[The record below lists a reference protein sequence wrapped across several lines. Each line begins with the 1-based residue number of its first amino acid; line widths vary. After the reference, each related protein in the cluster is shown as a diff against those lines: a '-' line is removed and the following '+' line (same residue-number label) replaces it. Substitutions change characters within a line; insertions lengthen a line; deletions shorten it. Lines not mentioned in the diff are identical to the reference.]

1 MSTTDEAITLSSE
14 KNSPEAGWSVSN
26 DAARDP
32 TTTKEKS
39 GDTAAPVPVTTTEE
53 AARRVT
59 ETRHSLRGDE
69 DEDTL
74 QTNDIEDGADHPYI
88 PAAERRILIAYL
100 GNIDLTSVDL
110 DTLKATPREKMAITQ
125 VTLVQIMCSL

>member
-39 GDTAAPVPVTTTEE
+39 RETATEE
-53 AARRVT
+53 AARRVA
-59 ETRHSLRGDE
+59 EQRHSLRGDE
-69 DEDTL
+69 DNL
-74 QTNDIEDGADHPYI
+74 QTNDIEDGADYPYI

-110 DTLKATPREKMAITQ
+110 DTLQATPREKMAITQ
-125 VTLVQIMCSL
+125 VTLVQIMCLMSG

>member
-26 DAARDP
+26 DGARDP

-39 GDTAAPVPVTTTEE
+39 VTGTEE
-53 AARRVT
+53 AARRVA

-69 DEDTL
+69 DTL
-74 QTNDIEDGADHPYI
+74 QTNDIIEDGADYPYI

-110 DTLKATPREKMAITQ
+110 DTLQATPREKMAITQ

>member
-1 MSTTDEAITLSSE
+1 M
-14 KNSPEAGWSVSN
+14 SN

-39 GDTAAPVPVTTTEE
+39 GDTATEE
-53 AARRVT
+53 AARRVA
-59 ETRHSLRGDE
+59 EQRHSVRGDE

-74 QTNDIEDGADHPYI
+74 ETNDIAAGEDGADYPYI

-110 DTLKATPREKMAITQ
+110 DTLQATPREKMAITQ

>member
-1 MSTTDEAITLSSE
+1 M
-14 KNSPEAGWSVSN
+14 SN

-39 GDTAAPVPVTTTEE
+39 VTGTEE
-53 AARRVT
+53 TARRVT
-59 ETRHSLRGDE
+59 EQRHSVLGG
-69 DEDTL
+69 EDTL
-74 QTNDIEDGADHPYI
+74 EINDFEDGADYPYI

-110 DTLKATPREKMAITQ
+110 DTLQATPREKMAITQ

>member
-39 GDTAAPVPVTTTEE
+39 GDTATEE
-53 AARRVT
+53 AARRVA
-59 ETRHSLRGDE
+59 EQRHSLRGDE
-69 DEDTL
+69 DTL
-74 QTNDIEDGADHPYI
+74 ETNDIAAGEDGADYPYI

-110 DTLKATPREKMAITQ
+110 DTLQATPREKMAITQ

>member
-39 GDTAAPVPVTTTEE
+39 GDTGTEE
-53 AARRVT
+53 AARRVA
-59 ETRHSLRGDE
+59 EQRHSVRGGE
-69 DEDTL
+69 DEDKL
-74 QTNDIEDGADHPYI
+74 QTNDIEDGADYPYI

-110 DTLKATPREKMAITQ
+110 DTLQATPREKMAITQ

>member
-26 DAARDP
+26 DGARDP

-39 GDTAAPVPVTTTEE
+39 VTGTEE
-53 AARRVT
+53 TARRVA
-59 ETRHSLRGDE
+59 EQRHSLRGDE

-74 QTNDIEDGADHPYI
+74 ETNDIAAGEDEDGADYPYI

-110 DTLKATPREKMAITQ
+110 DTLQATPREKMAITQ

>member
-39 GDTAAPVPVTTTEE
+39 VSGTEE
-53 AARRVT
+53 AARRVA
-59 ETRHSLRGDE
+59 EQRHSVLGG
-69 DEDTL
+69 EDTL
-74 QTNDIEDGADHPYI
+74 EINDIEDGADYPYI

-110 DTLKATPREKMAITQ
+110 DTLQATPREKMAITQ

>member
-26 DAARDP
+26 DGARDP
-32 TTTKEKS
+32 TTTKEKN
-39 GDTAAPVPVTTTEE
+39 GVTGTEE
-53 AARRVT
+53 AARRVA
-59 ETRHSLRGDE
+59 ETRHSLRGE

-74 QTNDIEDGADHPYI
+74 ETDDIEDGADYPYI

-110 DTLKATPREKMAITQ
+110 DTLQATPREKMAITQ

>member
-1 MSTTDEAITLSSE
+1 M
-14 KNSPEAGWSVSN
+14 SN

-39 GDTAAPVPVTTTEE
+39 GDTATGE
-53 AARRVT
+53 AARRVA
-59 ETRHSLRGDE
+59 EQRHSVLGG
-69 DEDTL
+69 EDTL
-74 QTNDIEDGADHPYI
+74 QTNDIEDGADYPYI

-110 DTLKATPREKMAITQ
+110 DTLQATPREKMAITQ
-125 VTLVQIMCSL
+125 VTLVQMCSL

>member
-1 MSTTDEAITLSSE
+1 M
-14 KNSPEAGWSVSN
+14 SN

-39 GDTAAPVPVTTTEE
+39 GDTGTEE

-59 ETRHSLRGDE
+59 EQRHSLRGQ
-69 DEDTL
+69 DTL
-74 QTNDIEDGADHPYI
+74 ETNDIAAGEDGADYPYI

-110 DTLKATPREKMAITQ
+110 DTLQATPREKMAITQ
-125 VTLVQIMCSL
+125 VTLVQMCSL